1 MKGVANIKC
10 VSAIY
15 LCSTIKKQKTM
26 VDINDVIWAFEQGE
40 IEKESGNILIA
51 ARYYRI
57 ANIALSHCE
66 LPRRIFMPE
75 ETNRK
80 IDNVCDNVWEMF
92 HSMNN
97 LLTATQRAMLRSE
110 ESSHRVKVDSGSDV
124 YQWRWRDL
132 IKYDYEMIL
141 RDKMLLENPDF
152 PKYVF

>member
-1 MKGVANIKC
+1 
-10 VSAIY
+10 
-15 LCSTIKKQKTM
+15 M

-57 ANIALSHCE
+57 ASIALSHCE
-66 LPRRIFMPE
+66 LPRRIFVPE

-80 IDNVCDNVWEMF
+80 IDKVCDNACEMF
-92 HSMNN
+92 HQMSH
-97 LLTATQRAMLRSE
+97 LLAAEQRMRLRSE
-110 ESSHRVKVDSGSDV
+110 ESSHRVKVDFRSDI
-124 YQWRWRDL
+124 YEWRWQDL

-141 RDKMLLENPDF
+141 RDKMLMENPDF